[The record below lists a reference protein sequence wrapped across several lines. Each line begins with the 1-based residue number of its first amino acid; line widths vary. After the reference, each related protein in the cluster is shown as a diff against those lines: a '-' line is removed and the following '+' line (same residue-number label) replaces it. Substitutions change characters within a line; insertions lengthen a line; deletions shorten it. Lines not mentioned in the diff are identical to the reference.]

1 MRYINFPLIAGLA
14 LTSVLGGCVGHKET
28 IRYDSAPALAES
40 NPTLPTAMST
50 HGQDAINETVMT
62 STRISTRDFG
72 VTPNG
77 DAITEFTFTNTSGS
91 EMKVINFGG
100 IITQIRVPDRNGHV
114 GDVALGFDE
123 LEPYLERSPFIGAL
137 IGRVGNRIAKGKFT
151 IDGTTYQ
158 VAANS
163 GGNNLHGGPEGFDK
177 RVWSAEVIQKDGD
190 DALRLSL
197 LSPDGDQGFP
207 GNLQVEVI
215 YQFTAKN
222 EVVVDYR
229 ATTDKPTPVN
239 LTQHSYFN
247 LAGQGD
253 ILSHVL
259 HVNADHINAVDD
271 TMIPAGEPMPV
282 AGTPFDFRVAKPI
295 GQDINVPH
303 EQLIRGGGYDHNFLI
318 NQPTYKALTLAARV
332 SEPTTGR
339 TLTVFTQEPGVQLYT
354 GNFLGGGL
362 KSRGQE
368 YTARTGFCIEPQHA
382 PDSINQPQF
391 PSIVLRPGEE
401 YATRTV
407 FAFGVESLGG
417 Q

>member
-1 MRYINFPLIAGLA
+1 MNIHFLKHFAPLSLS
-14 LTSVLGGCVGHKET
+14 LFLLGCVGNESA
-28 IRYDSAPALAES
+28 IGYDDDSRVLS
-40 NPTLPTAMST
+40 ST
-50 HGQDAINETVMT
+50 PQTTTTVSPSSLDVTNETVMT
-62 STRISTRDFG
+62 STRITTREFG
-72 VTPNG
+72 VTPRG
-77 DAITEFTFTNTSGS
+77 EAVTEFTFINATGS
-91 EMKVINFGG
+91 QMKVINFGG
-100 IITQIRVPDRNGHV
+100 IITQIRVPDRQGV
-114 GDVALGFDE
+114 LGDVALGFDE

-151 IDGTTYQ
+151 IDGVNYQ
-158 VAANS
+158 VSAES

-177 RVWSAEVIQKDGD
+177 RVWTGQVIQKDGD
-190 DALRLSL
+190 EALRLSL
-197 LSPDGDQGFP
+197 LSPDGDQSFP

-222 EVVVDYR
+222 EVVVDYH

-247 LAGQGD
+247 LAGKGD
-253 ILSHVL
+253 VLSHQL
-259 HVNADHINAVDD
+259 HINADHINAVDE
-271 TMIPAGEPMPV
+271 TMIPTGAPMPV
-282 AGTPFDFRVAKPI
+282 AGTPFDFRTAKPI
-295 GQDINVPH
+295 GQDINAPH

-318 NQPTYKALTLAARV
+318 NQSTYKALTLAAHV

-391 PSIVLRPGEE
+391 PSIVLLPGEE
-401 YATRTV
+401 YKTRTI
-407 FAFGVESLGG
+407 FAFGIE
-417 Q
+417 